1 MPTDG
6 KMRSLFGLL
15 LVPLCL
21 SGLCVLSGCER
32 TPLER
37 LVYEHARD
45 QAQVN
50 AANFER
56 NKGARERQQLALRR
70 QFGSD
75 DEGD

>member
-15 LVPLCL
+15 LVLLCL
-21 SGLCVLSGCER
+21 MGLSGCER

-37 LVYEHARD
+37 LVYEHARE
-45 QAQVN
+45 QALVN

-56 NKGARERQQLALRR
+56 NKEARERQQLALRR

-75 DEGD
+75 DDGD

>member
-15 LVPLCL
+15 LVLLCL
-21 SGLCVLSGCER
+21 AGLSGCER